1 MQLLLTHFKMSSKI
15 TELVRDGARAA
26 GSAQLGIC
34 FLNYDTDS
42 LFATTS
48 QRHRHALGGE
58 FYSLGVGKVSL
69 TMTQTLEAIKEKT

>member
-1 MQLLLTHFKMSSKI
+1 MEPGQLGQSDF
-15 TELVRDGARAA
+15 
-26 GSAQLGIC
+26 GIC
-34 FLNYDTDS
+34 FLNYDPDS

-69 TMTQTLEAIKEKT
+69 TMTQTLEAIKEKA